1 VEGAAQAGCAYRVGK
16 DVHIMIRSLMS
27 VAGAEAAHPLLQRS
41 HELLDA
47 ACNKLN
53 TFLMGSHARLG
64 DSSACRDLPN
74 LALQIVVNFQLCRS
88 LLNQT

>member
-1 VEGAAQAGCAYRVGK
+1 VEGAAQARYAYRVGK

-27 VAGAEAAHPLLQRS
+27 VAGAEAAHPLLQHSR
-41 HELLDA
+41 ELLDA

-53 TFLMGSHARLG
+53 TILMGSHARLG
-64 DSSACRDLPN
+64 DLSACHNLPN
-74 LALQIVVNFQLCRS
+74 LALQIVNFQLCRS